1 MMEPARGYRSRA
13 HAAGTNSRERTSS
26 GNVSAAVAS
35 KSAAMH
41 PTAEAGVTATTSVSS
56 TLRPHWYC
64 KHKSKRRD
72 VGEAPHTP
80 LL

>member
-13 HAAGTNSRERTSS
+13 HAAGTNRRERTSS
-26 GNVSAAVAS
+26 SDVSAAVAC
-35 KSAAMH
+35 KSPAMH

-56 TLRPHWYC
+56 TLRPHWYS

-72 VGEAPHTP
+72 VGQAPHTP